1 MSIGRVE
8 VDNIFDAV
16 FWDELEVVHGEIAV
30 WIDNTITLVVVDVAE
45 CEEGQKT
52 RLTGTGLTDNINV
65 TRAVAAIHTE
75 LVFDAAEI
83 GKAEGGNVFIKAWVA
98 GKHWKLGWWL
108 CGLARCPNDI
118 RSFHVGMWKVIDA
131 SKLGDI

>member
-1 MSIGRVE
+1 MSIGRIE
-8 VDNIFDAV
+8 VDNIFDAA

-65 TRAVAAIHTE
+65 TRAVAAIHAE
-75 LVFDAAEI
+75 LVFDTAEI
-83 GKAEGGNVFIKAWVA
+83 GKAEGRDVFIVARVA
-98 GKHWKLGWWL
+98 G
-108 CGLARCPNDI
+108 
-118 RSFHVGMWKVIDA
+118 
-131 SKLGDI
+131 